1 MKVLVT
7 GGAGYIG
14 SITVRTLIDAGHQC
28 VVLDTLE
35 NGYAA
40 AVDSRAELFQG
51 SIDDAKIVRRAA
63 HDCDAVM
70 HLAGYINVGESVQNP
85 EKYFANNYDAG
96 AELLKTVSEL
106 GIKAFVFS
114 STAAVYGQ
122 PKTLPITEESPKQ
135 PVNPY
140 GESKL
145 RFEELLDNY
154 AGSGLRS
161 VRFRYFN
168 AAGAFPDGSI
178 GEAHLPETHLIPNI
192 IKAFSNKDESCTIFG
207 NDFNTPDGTCVRDY
221 IHVCD
226 IAQAHRL
233 ALEALVTGE
242 EGGVYNLG
250 NGRGFSNREVVAECG
265 KALGLSET
273 EIANRTIYGPRRAG
287 DPATLVAS
295 SQAAEK
301 RFGWKPKYDS
311 LAEIVS
317 HAVAW
322 HESHPNGY

>member
-135 PVNPY
+135 SVNPY

-295 SQAAEK
+295 SQAAEE